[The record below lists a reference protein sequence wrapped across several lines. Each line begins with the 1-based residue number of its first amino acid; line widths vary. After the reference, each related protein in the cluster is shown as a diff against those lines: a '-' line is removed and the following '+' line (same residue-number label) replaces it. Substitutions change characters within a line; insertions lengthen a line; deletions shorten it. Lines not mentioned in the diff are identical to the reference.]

1 MAGYQIDGGR
11 RLEGTL
17 TLQGAKNSALPILAA
32 TILVPGVSVLHH
44 CPVLSDTENALGI
57 LSHLGCRVER
67 QADTV
72 VVDASQ
78 LTGNEI
84 PAERMAAMRSSIL
97 FAGALLNRTGSCRI
111 WNPGGCRI
119 GKRPIDLHLQA
130 FSHLGCQVEEEEN
143 GCVSICRNKRQG
155 GVLTFPFSSV
165 GATENSMLAAAGQ
178 AEKVMIL
185 PAAREPEIADLQGFL
200 RKAGFGVEGAGSSTV
215 ILQGGQPAAVE
226 YDIMPDRICGETYL
240 AAVAATGGKLHLKRV
255 RPEHSQPM
263 LALLR
268 RSGCEM
274 TEQADGVI
282 LESPSRLAYSGMIR
296 TEPYPG
302 FPTDSGALATA
313 ALLRAKGVTVLEE
326 TIFENRFRHIEEL
339 RRLGA
344 DLTVC
349 GKLCRIRGVEALT
362 GAAMTAADLRGG
374 AALVIGALQAQGKSQ
389 ISGIEYMHRGYEN
402 FAACLQQLGAEIRE
416 TGVSYGKKEE
426 EHSVGFPERSGAGYG
441 KT

>member
-57 LSHLGCRVER
+57 LSYLGCRVER
-67 QADTV
+67 QGHTV

-84 PAERMAAMRSSIL
+84 PAERMACMRSSVL

-130 FSHLGCQVEEEEN
+130 FSHLGCQVEAEEN
-143 GCVSICRNKRQG
+143 GCVSIRRNTRQG

-178 AEKVMIL
+178 PEKVMIL
-185 PAAREPEIADLQGFL
+185 PAAKEPEITDLQGFL

-215 ILQGGQPAAVE
+215 ILQGGQAEKRVE
-226 YDIMPDRICGETYL
+226 YEILPDRICGETYL
-240 AAVAATGGKLHLKRV
+240 AAVAATGGKLYLKRV

-268 RSGCEM
+268 RSGCEIA
-274 TEQADGVI
+274 EQADSVI
-282 LESPSRLAYSGMIR
+282 LKSPSRLTHSGMIR
-296 TEPYPG
+296 TQSYPG

-313 ALLRAKGVTVLEE
+313 ALLRAKGVTVLAE

-349 GKLCRIRGVEALT
+349 GKLCRIRGVEELT
-362 GAAMTAADLRGG
+362 GADMTAADLRGG

-389 ISGIEYMHRGYEN
+389 VSGTEYIHRGYEN
-402 FAACLQQLGAEIRE
+402 FAGCLQQLGAEIRE
-416 TGVSYGKKEE
+416 TGV
-426 EHSVGFPERSGAGYG
+426 
-441 KT
+441 